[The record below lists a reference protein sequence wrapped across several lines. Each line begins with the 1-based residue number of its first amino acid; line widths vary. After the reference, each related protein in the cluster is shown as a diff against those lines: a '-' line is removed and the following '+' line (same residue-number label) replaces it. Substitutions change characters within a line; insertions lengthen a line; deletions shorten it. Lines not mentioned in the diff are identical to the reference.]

1 MEYPLI
7 RYITESTPYSDDEI
21 KQYVV
26 QAIKQGEISYKTVND
41 EIEETPFMT
50 KTVLKG
56 CRENSLLSNKK
67 KAQFKKIEDRVK
79 EVSKDSSVREA
90 AKDKEEGK
98 KKGRLA
104 SQSEMAERESQSK
117 TVQIVS
123 PKTS

>member
-1 MEYPLI
+1 
-7 RYITESTPYSDDEI
+7 
-21 KQYVV
+21 
-26 QAIKQGEISYKTVND
+26 
-41 EIEETPFMT
+41 MT

-56 CRENSLLSNKK
+56 CRENSLLTNKK

-117 TVQIVS
+117 TVRTVS
-123 PKTS
+123 PKLS

>member
-26 QAIKQGEISYKTVND
+26 QAIKQGEILYKTFND

-67 KAQFKKIEDRVK
+67 KAQFKNIEDRVK

-117 TVQIVS
+117 TVRTVS
-123 PKTS
+123 PKLS